1 MSKFC
6 KAKPL
11 RTIYEVHREMY
22 DIIFQELKEFPRQ
35 AELIEKLETAYL
47 MAKKMD
53 AKLRQYNAG
62 YGKDWWEAIH
72 AGLVAETLKRRAGQ

>member
-11 RTIYEVHREMY
+11 RTICEVHREMY

-62 YGKDWWEAIH
+62 YGRDWWEAIKP
-72 AGLVAETLKRRAGQ
+72 GLVAETLKRRAGQ